1 MKKTSEIIAELQRF
15 VNKYGDLPFLLEDNE
30 FRDRFGK
37 VSVDL
42 DDTKSFIEI
51 IFSDDW
57 ETLDINNN

>member
-15 VNKYGDLPFLLEDNE
+15 VDKYGDLPFLLEDNE

-57 ETLDINNN
+57 ETLDINN

>member
-1 MKKTSEIIAELQRF
+1 MD
-15 VNKYGDLPFLLEDNE
+15 KYEDLPFLLEDNE
-30 FRDRFGK
+30 FRDKFEK

-57 ETLDINNN
+57 KTLDINN

>member
-30 FRDRFGK
+30 FRDRFGR

-57 ETLDINNN
+57 ETFDINN

>member
-1 MKKTSEIIAELQRF
+1 MEKTSEIIAELQRF
-15 VNKYGDLPFLLEDNE
+15 VDKYGDLPFLLEDNE

-57 ETLDINNN
+57 ETLDINN

>member
-15 VNKYGDLPFLLEDNE
+15 VDKYGDLPFLLEDNE
-30 FRDRFGK
+30 FRDRFEK

-57 ETLDINNN
+57 ETLDINN

>member
-1 MKKTSEIIAELQRF
+1 MKKTSEIIVELQRF
-15 VNKYGDLPFLLEDNE
+15 VDKYGDLPFLLEDNE

-57 ETLDINNN
+57 ETLDINN

>member
-15 VNKYGDLPFLLEDNE
+15 VDKYGDLPFLLEDNE
-30 FRDRFGK
+30 FRDRFGR

>member
-1 MKKTSEIIAELQRF
+1 MKKTNEIIAELQRF
-15 VNKYGDLPFLLEDNE
+15 VNKYGDSPFLLEDNE

-57 ETLDINNN
+57 ETLDINN

>member
-30 FRDRFGK
+30 FRDRFEK

-57 ETLDINNN
+57 ETLDINN

>member
-30 FRDRFGK
+30 FRDRFGR

-57 ETLDINNN
+57 ETLDINN

>member
-1 MKKTSEIIAELQRF
+1 MEKTSEIIAELQRF
-15 VNKYGDLPFLLEDNE
+15 VDKYGDLPFLLEDNE
-30 FRDRFGK
+30 FRDRFGR

-57 ETLDINNN
+57 ETLDINN

>member
-15 VNKYGDLPFLLEDNE
+15 VDKYGDLPFLLEDNE

-51 IFSDDW
+51 IFSDEW
-57 ETLDINNN
+57 ETLDIDI

>member
-57 ETLDINNN
+57 ETLDINN

>member
-15 VNKYGDLPFLLEDNE
+15 VDKYGDLPFLLEDNE
-30 FRDRFGK
+30 FRDRFGR

-57 ETLDINNN
+57 ETLDINN

>member
-15 VNKYGDLPFLLEDNE
+15 VDKYGDLPFLLEDNE
-30 FRDRFGK
+30 FRDKFEK

-57 ETLDINNN
+57 ETLDINN